1 MIVNGSQSSTKSTV
15 ALARRV
21 SVLAISNLK
30 LGLKLS
36 SDELHDYAYLY
47 SEHPLPVC
55 FKLFKSNRLIMGN
68 NHPKVLI
75 VYKIFAIQ
83 LKSLMIIS

>member
-1 MIVNGSQSSTKSTV
+1 MIVNGSQSSTKGTV

-30 LGLKLS
+30 LCLKLS
-36 SDELHDYAYLY
+36 SDELHNYAYLY

-55 FKLFKSNRLIMGN
+55 FKLLKSNRFIMGN
-68 NHPKVLI
+68 NQPKVLI
-75 VYKIFAIQ
+75 VYKIFALV
-83 LKSLMIIS
+83 LKSLMILY